1 LGLRPFVVPFR
12 NNKVVVAAVEASIS
26 RASSP

>member
-1 LGLRPFVVPFR
+1 MVRHPVVPFR
-12 NNKVVVAAVEASIS
+12 HDKVVVAAVEASIS